1 METKEASVKGR
12 NAEIM
17 LDLLK
22 FLDQVPVD
30 RTVPA
35 TPDQNASQRKPWE
48 EEEMDSATS
57 YPCCSGQIENQSVI
71 ANESIWCV
79 EEAEDTALKELEGRA
94 LLSKRSLLGT
104 STSEDEWFLKFLR
117 EEEPLQCA

>member
-1 METKEASVKGR
+1 
-12 NAEIM
+12 M

-22 FLDQVPVD
+22 FLDQVPVE

-35 TPDQNASQRKPWE
+35 TPERNAAQRKPWE
-48 EEEMDSATS
+48 EEEVDSATS
-57 YPCCSGQIENQSVI
+57 HPCCSGQMEDRREYAHETV
-71 ANESIWCV
+71 WCV